1 MPLLALSPDSA
12 NRWPNRTSGSR
23 DHHQILRVERFLV
36 HTLGI
41 RLQRKTF
48 DARAGSRAWL
58 RFLALACILF
68 VAPVAARAQGGPPYF
83 TNDPGTPG
91 NHNWEINV
99 GYIPFLLSDRSVS
112 HVPDLDINFGV
123 GKRIQLTYENA
134 WLRVQDPNS
143 PAKYGLGQSN
153 AGVKWRFYDAG
164 DKLQIST
171 FPQVFVNNPNDA
183 VKRGITPD
191 ANSFLLPFEFAKKF
205 GPIGLDYEAG
215 YQFVHNGADGW
226 IMGLV
231 AGHDFSERFEVDAEF
246 YSVGTF
252 HPSFSQPTLD
262 AGARYKIRSP
272 IVLLLMAGRGVNHAS
287 SDQPYFV
294 GYFGVQFLLPPRAS
308 PQDQPSPTSTP
319 RP

>member
-1 MPLLALSPDSA
+1 MRFLLLTLLALAIPL
-12 NRWPNRTSGSR
+12 RT
-23 DHHQILRVERFLV
+23 
-36 HTLGI
+36 
-41 RLQRKTF
+41 
-48 DARAGSRAWL
+48 W
-58 RFLALACILF
+58 
-68 VAPVAARAQGGPPYF
+68 AQGGPPYF

-91 NHNWEINV
+91 NHNWEINL
-99 GYIPFLLSDRSVS
+99 GYIPFLFTGQSVS
-112 HVPDLDINFGV
+112 HVPDLDINFGI
-123 GKRIQLTYENA
+123 GERIQLTYENA

-164 DKLQIST
+164 EDGLNIST

-191 ANSFLLPFEFAKKF
+191 TNSFLLPIEFSKKV
-205 GPIGLDYEAG
+205 GPIGLDYEVG

-231 AGHDFSERFEVDAEF
+231 AGHDFTEKFEVDAEF

-262 AGARYKIRSP
+262 AGLRYKIHSP
-272 IVLLLMAGRGVNHAS
+272 IVLLLMAGRGVNHAA

-294 GYFGVQFLLPPRAS
+294 GYFGVQFLLPPRS
-308 PQDQPSPTSTP
+308 YKEEDKPSPTSVP